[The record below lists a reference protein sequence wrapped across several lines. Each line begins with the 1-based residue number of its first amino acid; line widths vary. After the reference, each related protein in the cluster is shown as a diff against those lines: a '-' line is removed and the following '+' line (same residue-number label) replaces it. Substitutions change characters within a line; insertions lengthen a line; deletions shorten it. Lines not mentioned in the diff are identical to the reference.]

1 MKQPGQPWLLSS
13 PSLTI
18 PGDLLAGRACQWFN
32 FFLSHCL
39 YAGLNLNN
47 LCSFSKVTVL
57 SMPLLP
63 QILELLTPTW
73 IFFDFTAYLIC
84 GHFCSVS
91 PYETLPNL
99 WTSLHIRSLPKLVA
113 SMINL
118 TRFDCVNLSKLW
130 IKMTPL
136 QHLPCK
142 STILWSAAALESLI
156 NGCVCF
162 LALYPSSKSVL
173 NPMHQGVQKYFLA
186 IAFQMELT
194 SCQWVWYASAL
205 QPVADPSSATR

>member
-18 PGDLLAGRACQWFN
+18 PGDSLAGRACQWFKL
-32 FFLSHCL
+32 FLVS
-39 YAGLNLNN
+39 
-47 LCSFSKVTVL
+47 
-57 SMPLLP
+57 LLGCW
-63 QILELLTPTW
+63 LEPEQFVFLFKGNCF
-73 IFFDFTAYLIC
+73 I
-84 GHFCSVS
+84 
-91 PYETLPNL
+91 
-99 WTSLHIRSLPKLVA
+99 LHIWSLPKLVA
-113 SMINL
+113 PMINL

-142 STILWSAAALESLI
+142 STILWSALESLI
-156 NGCVCF
+156 NGCACF
-162 LALYPSSKSVL
+162 LALSSSKSVS
-173 NPMHQGVQKYFLA
+173 NPMHQGVQKYILA